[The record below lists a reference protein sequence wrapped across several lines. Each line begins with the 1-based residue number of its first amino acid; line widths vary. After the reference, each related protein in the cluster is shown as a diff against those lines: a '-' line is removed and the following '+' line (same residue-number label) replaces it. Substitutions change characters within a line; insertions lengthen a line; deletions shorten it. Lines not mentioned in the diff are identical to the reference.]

1 MTVPVLLAAVGL
13 LSVAVALVDLAWTA
27 VAAGS
32 GAGPIARRLA
42 SRTWSAALALHRRRP
57 SHARLA
63 FAGVTIVF
71 IVLGAWLALALC
83 GWTLVFASTDGAVRN
98 ATSGDPADLVDRV
111 YFTGYTLFTL
121 GNGDFKPGSGT
132 WQIATVAAAG
142 TGLMVVTLSLTYLV
156 PVASAVAQRR
166 SLASYIHSLGED
178 AQQVL
183 TRAWTGQDF
192 GALTQHL
199 TALTPLVH
207 TAREQHHTY
216 PVLHYFHSTDRAS
229 AAAPNIVVLAQA
241 IDLLR
246 YGVTEQV
253 RPPTSAVGPLD
264 LALNRFLATLSDSFM
279 SPTGTPLAPPALQSL
294 CDVGIPTDESLYQAG
309 NESNPER
316 RAQLAALLADDGW

>member
-1 MTVPVLLAAVGL
+1 MDRRGRRERRRTHRPPARLL
-13 LSVAVALVDLAWTA
+13 
-27 VAAGS
+27 
-32 GAGPIARRLA
+32 
-42 SRTWSAALALHRRRP
+42 AALALHRRRP

-63 FAGVTIVF
+63 FAGVAIVF

-83 GWTLVFASTDGAVRN
+83 GWTLVFASADGAVRN
-98 ATSGDPADLVDRV
+98 AANGDPAGLVDRL
-111 YFTGYTLFTL
+111 YFAGYTLFTL
-121 GNGDFKPGSGT
+121 GNGDFKPGAGT
-132 WQIATVAAAG
+132 WQIATAAAAG
-142 TGLMVVTLSLTYLV
+142 TGLILVTLSLTYLV

-178 AQQVL
+178 SQQLL

-199 TALTPLVH
+199 TALTPLMH
-207 TAREQHHTY
+207 TAREHHHTY

-246 YGVTEQV
+246 YGVAEQV
-253 RPPTSAVGPLD
+253 RPPASAVEPLD
-264 LALNRFLATLSDSFM
+264 LALNRFLDTLSESFLP
-279 SPTGTPLAPPALQSL
+279 PTGTPLAPPTLQPL
-294 CDVGIPTDESLYQAG
+294 RDAGIPTVHESLYENG
-309 NESNPER
+309 NEANAER

>member
-1 MTVPVLLAAVGL
+1 MTVPALLAAAGL
-13 LSVAVALVDLAWTA
+13 LLVAVALLDLAWTA

-42 SRTWSAALALHRRRP
+42 SWTWSAALALHRRRP

-63 FAGVTIVF
+63 FVGVTIVF
-71 IVLGAWLALALC
+71 IVLGAWLALALG
-83 GWTLVFASTDGAVRN
+83 GWSLVFAATDGAVRN
-98 ATSGDPADLVDRV
+98 ATSGNPAGLVERL

-132 WQIATVAAAG
+132 WQIATATAAG
-142 TGLMVVTLSLTYLV
+142 TGLILVTLSLTYLV

-166 SLASYIHSLGED
+166 SLASYIHSLGDD

-241 IDLLR
+241 VDLLR
-246 YGVTEQV
+246 HGVTEQV
-253 RPPTSAVGPLD
+253 RPPASAVEPLD
-264 LALNRFLATLSDSFM
+264 LALTRFLTTLSESFI
-279 SPTGTPLAPPALQSL
+279 SPAGTPLAPPTLQPL
-294 CDVGIPTDESLYQAG
+294 RDAGIPTDDSLYQAR
-309 NESNPER
+309 NDANAER